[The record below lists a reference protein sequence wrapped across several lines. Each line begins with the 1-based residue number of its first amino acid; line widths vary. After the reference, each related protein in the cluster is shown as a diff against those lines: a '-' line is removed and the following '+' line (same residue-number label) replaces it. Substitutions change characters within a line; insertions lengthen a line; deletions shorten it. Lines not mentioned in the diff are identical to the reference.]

1 MAMIHLLWTLLSLR
15 TPYIIQ
21 ALLRR
26 AFDCNGLLSVESVPD
41 FAEMLAHLST
51 AKKIFN
57 FDLSI
62 KTNLAAG
69 VLPTVHILDVY
80 LI

>member
-1 MAMIHLLWTLLSLR
+1 MDPFVTQD
-15 TPYIIQ
+15 IIK

-41 FAEMLAHLST
+41 YAEILAHLST

-57 FDLSI
+57 FDPSI
-62 KTNLAAG
+62 KTDLAAG